1 MNIDD
6 GQKEGKD
13 EWGLGKKIRT
23 EIVAITSLPFTYA
36 TPPPVRTDVIIAWQ
50 CARNVQTSPHVM
62 LSALS
67 DQR

>member
-1 MNIDD
+1 MNID
-6 GQKEGKD
+6 GGGKKGKD
-13 EWGLGKKIRT
+13 EWRLGKKIRM
-23 EIVAITSLPFTYA
+23 EIVSNTSLPFTYA